1 MTDFPVILTLSI
13 AGALVIIALGF
24 YAGKLLSQL
33 RSQRERQAD
42 AEASLLEGKKQ
53 HDIKIINSVI
63 IIVRA
68 MKEEQCDYSE
78 GCWRLSVLIES
89 LKTSEGLEQQ
99 FPAIF
104 DLYNQI
110 KHMQILD
117 ARKTLAKKDRMK
129 QDLERIK
136 AETSLYDGINQDL
149 ILLLQYAQ
157 ERLAVLKST

>member
-1 MTDFPVILTLSI
+1 MTDSTVIFILLI
-13 AGALVIIALGF
+13 LAAVVIITLGF

-33 RSQRERQAD
+33 KSQRKRQAE

-89 LKTSEGLEQQ
+89 LKTSQGLEQQ

-129 QDLERIK
+129 QDLERVK
-136 AETSLYDGINQDL
+136 AETSLYDSINQDL
-149 ILLLQYAQ
+149 TLLLQYAQ
-157 ERLAVLKST
+157 ERLSALKSS